1 MANYV
6 HIPSYGSNKS
16 GRINHET
23 VKVGDITFDSISEKD
38 RYLELIIME
47 RAGTISNL
55 RCHPEYEL
63 IPTQRIPGKPT
74 LRRHRYTADFEYVR
88 DGELIIEDVKSEYTR
103 QERDYIINR
112 KLMLML
118 KGLYV
123 TEVVR

>member
-6 HIPSYGSNKS
+6 HIPSYGSNKA

-23 VKVGDITFDSISEKD
+23 VKVGDIMFDSISEKD

-103 QERDYIINR
+103 LERDYIINR

>member
-6 HIPSYGSNKS
+6 HIPSYGSNKA

-23 VKVGDITFDSISEKD
+23 VKYGDKTFDSIAEKD
-38 RYLELIIME
+38 RYIELSIME
-47 RAGTISNL
+47 RAGQISNL
-55 RCHPEYEL
+55 KCHPRYDL

-74 LRRHRYTADFEYVR
+74 LRSHRYTADFEYVR
-88 DGELIIEDVKSEYTR
+88 DGELTIEDVKSEFTR
-103 QERDYIINR
+103 LERDYIINR